1 MVTDS
6 HDATRQRPPGT
17 FRVGSLFGSDVLITT
32 SWFFGAGL
40 ITLTLAPWVER
51 QQPDLGGLAY
61 LAAAAFAIVLYLSV
75 LLHEAAHAL
84 AARRYGFPVTS
95 VTLHFLGGH
104 TSIEGH
110 ARTPWQEFVIAVVGP
125 LTSIAIGVAALGAGF
140 LVPEGLTRM
149 AIDLLAAANL
159 IVGVLNLVP
168 GLPLDGGRVLKSGV
182 WRLTGSPSRGT
193 VAAGWGGRIA
203 ALCAVAWPFLMQRLV
218 GWTPT
223 TTDFLFGVV
232 IGVFLWTGAT
242 QAIHSAKL
250 RERLPRIQ
258 ARALARRTLAVPED
272 LPVAEAV
279 RRAREAEAGS
289 IVTVSSTGVPIG
301 LVSEH
306 ALMATPEDRRPWVA
320 VSSLTRAIDAGLVL
334 PVDLAGEEL
343 ILRMQDR
350 PSTEYLLVDEQGGI
364 AGVLSTVDVDRA
376 FRETR

>member
-1 MVTDS
+1 MVSDTD
-6 HDATRQRPPGT
+6 DVRRERPPGT
-17 FRVGSLFGSDVLITT
+17 FRVGSLFGSDVLLTT

-40 ITLTLAPWVER
+40 ITLTLAPWVEQ
-51 QQPDLGGLAY
+51 QQPQLGGLSY

-84 AARRYGFPVTS
+84 AARHYGFPVSS

-104 TSIEGH
+104 TSIEGQ

-125 LTSIAIGVAALGAGF
+125 VMSLAIGGAALGLGF
-140 LVPEGLTRM
+140 LVPDGLTRM
-149 AIDLLAAANL
+149 AVDLLAAANL

-203 ALCAVAWPFLMQRLV
+203 ALCAVAWPFLMERLV
-218 GWTPT
+218 GWRPS
-223 TTDFLFGVV
+223 TTDFLLGIV

-242 QAIHSAKL
+242 QAIHSARL
-250 RERLPRIQ
+250 RDRLPQLQ

-279 RRAREAEAGS
+279 RRAQEAEAGS
-289 IVTVSSTGVPIG
+289 IVTVSSSGVPLG

-306 ALMATPEDRRPWVA
+306 ALMATPQDRRPWLA
-320 VSSLTRAIDAGLVL
+320 VSSLTRAIDPGLVL
-334 PVDLAGEEL
+334 PVDLSGEEL
-343 ILRMQDR
+343 ILRMQDT
-350 PSTEYLLVDEQGGI
+350 PSTEYLLVDERGGI
-364 AGVLSTVDVDRA
+364 AGVLATADVDRV
-376 FRETR
+376 FRELR